1 MSHTNYIKSLIVLL
15 TTLILTTLVSV
26 SSQANTTCTTN
37 ALGDRTCTTTS
48 AGTTTGNILTNST
61 FGTGN
66 TTTTTDWSTTGTEV
80 HTHGNFGFTYPSGAD
95 TSGGVLAFEGDPTDN
110 VFQDSTLV
118 ADGHLTKDQINEGF
132 TSTMSADVWF
142 WNSLKNTFTMKQTIT
157 DTQGN
162 TTTQIRTI
170 VDHDPTRNFN
180 GGSFSNET
188 NVYTHGANTQNDF
201 TIRTEM
207 YNDTDGT
214 TYDHYHRG
222 PDVDNV
228 QLSITT
234 AGTQSVVITPC
245 AQLGTCTSIGEDITE
260 AVDLTTDD
268 GIDLFQDIDTKV
280 EEAIQDFGDSA
291 FTTPFVLD
299 TEIAILI
306 EDDLGEVEFM
316 PLEIYIEESFDTF
329 LQDNNL
335 VDTFQQELVFEEI
348 TEEEFYEELTS
359 VVGNEFESLMAPDTM
374 IENEPMYFEPDME
387 LMPLPMDP
395 RMETDM
401 DFMPEYPT
409 DGDVYLT
416 DEEMNT
422 FIEENPDMIE
432 YADENVVMLKPPS
445 EFENYDDT
453 VMPGP
458 PSEETMI
465 EEPEMI
471 EEEFTDGPPRGPN
484 VTEPKEEEI
493 TNEPEI
499 AREEVKEETP
509 TETNT
514 ETETNADATTTTKTE
529 DTDTETME
537 TNETREADSEKST
550 MAENTETERSETE
563 TDTKET
569 MDDKTISND
578 TKTAIKDRSI
588 SIKVK
593 RIIAK
598 LEKTLKDVSDQVKA
612 VQFVTLK
619 GIQNQGANLSSYS
632 NVQLQDTIKLNDGN
646 LDFFKQ
652 INIQQEQIYAN
663 SNLNAYSNNDPISIK
678 QTELKKIDIEKQ
690 RLIYEIQ
697 KLKKG

>member
-26 SSQANTTCTTN
+26 SSQANETCTTN

-66 TTTTTDWSTTGTEV
+66 TTTTTDWSTTGDHGI

-95 TSGGVLAFEGDPTDN
+95 TSGGVLAFEGDPDDN
-110 VFQDSTLV
+110 VFQDSALV
-118 ADGHLTKDQINEGF
+118 ADGHLTKAQINEGF

-142 WNSLKNTFTMKQTIT
+142 WNNLRNEFTMKQTIT
-157 DTQGN
+157 ASDGTV
-162 TTTQIRTI
+162 TTQTRTI
-170 VDHDPTRNFN
+170 IDHDPSRNFN
-180 GGSFSNET
+180 GGSFTNET
-188 NVYTHGANTQNDF
+188 NTYTHSANTQNDF

-207 YNDTDGT
+207 YNNTVISS
-214 TYDHYHRG
+214 YDNIHRG

-234 AGTQSVVITPC
+234 AGSQSVVITPC
-245 AQLGTCTSIGEDITE
+245 AQLGTCTSIGDDITD

-268 GIDLFQDIDTKV
+268 GLDLFDVIDTNV
-280 EEAIQDFGDSA
+280 ETALEEFDDST
-291 FTTPFVLD
+291 FNTPIIID
-299 TEIAILI
+299 TDLAILI

-316 PLEIYIEESFDTF
+316 PLEIYIEESFTDF
-329 LQDNNL
+329 IESNNL
-335 VDTFQQELVFEEI
+335 VETFQQELVFEEI
-348 TEEEFYEELTS
+348 TEEEFYEELTD
-359 VVGNEFESLMAPDTM
+359 VVGAEFESLMAPM
-374 IENEPMYFEPDME
+374 PMPNDS
-387 LMPLPMDP
+387 
-395 RMETDM
+395 METDSFYMTETEM
-401 DFMPEYPT
+401 D
-409 DGDVYLT
+409 
-416 DEEMNT
+416 T
-422 FIEENPDMIE
+422 FIENNPEMIE

-445 EFENYDDT
+445 EFENYDET

-458 PSEETMI
+458 PSDETML

-471 EEEFTDGPPRGPN
+471 EEEFTDGPPTRMTP
-484 VTEPKEEEI
+484 EPKEEEI

-550 MAENTETERSETE
+550 MAENTETERAETE

-619 GIQNQGANLSSYS
+619 GIQNQGANLSSYA

-652 INIQQEQIYAN
+652 LNIQQEQIYAN

-678 QTELKKIDIEKQ
+678 QTELKRIDIEKK

>member
-26 SSQANTTCTTN
+26 SSQANETCTTN

-66 TTTTTDWSTTGTEV
+66 TTTTTDWSTTGDHGI

-95 TSGGVLAFEGDPTDN
+95 TSGGVLAFEGDPDDN
-110 VFQDSTLV
+110 VFQDSALV
-118 ADGHLTKDQINEGF
+118 ADGHLTKAQINEGF

-142 WNSLKNTFTMKQTIT
+142 WNNLRNEFTMKQTIT
-157 DTQGN
+157 ASDGTV
-162 TTTQIRTI
+162 TTQTRTI
-170 VDHDPTRNFN
+170 IDHDPSRNFN
-180 GGSFSNET
+180 GGSFTNET
-188 NVYTHGANTQNDF
+188 NTYTHSANTQNDF

-207 YNDTDGT
+207 YNNTVISS
-214 TYDHYHRG
+214 YDNIHRG

-234 AGTQSVVITPC
+234 AGSQSVVITPC
-245 AQLGTCTSIGEDITE
+245 AQLGTCTSIGDDITD

-268 GIDLFQDIDTKV
+268 GLDLFDVIDTNV
-280 EEAIQDFGDSA
+280 ETALEEFDDNTFN
-291 FTTPFVLD
+291 TPIIID
-299 TEIAILI
+299 TDLAILI

-316 PLEIYIEESFDTF
+316 PLEIYIEESFTDF
-329 LQDNNL
+329 IESNNL
-335 VDTFQQELVFEEI
+335 VETFQQELVFEEI
-348 TEEEFYEELTS
+348 TEEEFYEELTD
-359 VVGNEFESLMAPDTM
+359 VVGAEFESLMAPM
-374 IENEPMYFEPDME
+374 PMPNDS
-387 LMPLPMDP
+387 
-395 RMETDM
+395 METDSFYMTETEM
-401 DFMPEYPT
+401 D
-409 DGDVYLT
+409 
-416 DEEMNT
+416 T
-422 FIEENPDMIE
+422 FIENNPEMIE

-445 EFENYDDT
+445 EFENYDET

-458 PSEETMI
+458 PSDETML

-471 EEEFTDGPPRGPN
+471 EEEFTDGPPTRMTP
-484 VTEPKEEEI
+484 EPKEEEI

-652 INIQQEQIYAN
+652 LNIQQEQIYAN

>member
-1 MSHTNYIKSLIVLL
+1 MSHINYIKSLIVLL

-110 VFQDSTLV
+110 VFQDSALV

-157 DTQGN
+157 DTNGN

-214 TYDHYHRG
+214 TYDHYHKG

-348 TEEEFYEELTS
+348 DE
-359 VVGNEFESLMAPDTM
+359 
-374 IENEPMYFEPDME
+374 
-387 LMPLPMDP
+387 MD
-395 RMETDM
+395 
-401 DFMPEYPT
+401 
-409 DGDVYLT
+409 L
-416 DEEMNT
+416 
-422 FIEENPDMIE
+422 
-432 YADENVVMLKPPS
+432 
-445 EFENYDDT
+445 
-453 VMPGP
+453 
-458 PSEETMI
+458 
-465 EEPEMI
+465 
-471 EEEFTDGPPRGPN
+471 
-484 VTEPKEEEI
+484 
-493 TNEPEI
+493 
-499 AREEVKEETP
+499 
-509 TETNT
+509 
-514 ETETNADATTTTKTE
+514 
-529 DTDTETME
+529 
-537 TNETREADSEKST
+537 
-550 MAENTETERSETE
+550 
-563 TDTKET
+563 
-569 MDDKTISND
+569 
-578 TKTAIKDRSI
+578 
-588 SIKVK
+588 
-593 RIIAK
+593 
-598 LEKTLKDVSDQVKA
+598 KTLLPVTLVALPPGIVSD
-612 VQFVTLK
+612 
-619 GIQNQGANLSSYS
+619 
-632 NVQLQDTIKLNDGN
+632 
-646 LDFFKQ
+646 
-652 INIQQEQIYAN
+652 
-663 SNLNAYSNNDPISIK
+663 
-678 QTELKKIDIEKQ
+678 
-690 RLIYEIQ
+690 
-697 KLKKG
+697 

>member
-66 TTTTTDWSTTGTEV
+66 STTTTDWSTTGDHGI
-80 HTHGNFGFTYPSGAD
+80 HTHGNFGFSYPSGAD
-95 TSGGVLAFEGDPTDN
+95 TSGGVLAFEGLPEDN
-110 VFQDSTLV
+110 VYQDSALV
-118 ADGHLTKDQINEGF
+118 GDGHLTKAQINEGF

-142 WNSLKNTFTMKQTIT
+142 WNNLKNTFTMKQTIT
-157 DTQGN
+157 AADGTV
-162 TTTQIRTI
+162 TTQTRVI
-170 VDHDPTRNFN
+170 VDHDPSRNFN

-188 NVYTHGANTQNDF
+188 NTYTHSANTQNDF

-207 YNDTDGT
+207 YNETDGT
-214 TYDHYHRG
+214 AYDSAHRG

-234 AGTQSVVITPC
+234 AGSQSVVITPC
-245 AQLGTCTSIGEDITE
+245 AQLGTCTSIGDDITD

-268 GIDLFQDIDTKV
+268 GLDLFDVIDTNV
-280 EEAIQDFGDSA
+280 ETALEEFDDSA
-291 FTTPFVLD
+291 FTTPIIID
-299 TEIAILI
+299 TDLAILI

-316 PLEIYIEESFDTF
+316 PLEIYIEESFNDF
-329 LQDNNL
+329 LSENNL

-348 TEEEFYEELTS
+348 TEEEFYEELTD
-359 VVGNEFESLMAPDTM
+359 VVGAEFETLMAPM
-374 IENEPMYFEPDME
+374 PMPNEPS
-387 LMPLPMDP
+387 
-395 RMETDM
+395 METDSFYMTETEM
-401 DFMPEYPT
+401 D
-409 DGDVYLT
+409 
-416 DEEMNT
+416 T
-422 FIEENPDMIE
+422 FIENNPEMIE

-445 EFENYDDT
+445 EFENYDET

-458 PSEETMI
+458 PSDETMI
-465 EEPEMI
+465 EEPEMM
-471 EEEFTDGPPRGPN
+471 EEEFTDGPTRMTP
-484 VTEPKEEEI
+484 EPKEEEI

-537 TNETREADSEKST
+537 TNETRESDSEKST

-578 TKTAIKDRSI
+578 TKTTIKDRSI

-598 LEKTLKDVSDQVKA
+598 LEKTLLDVQDKVKA
-612 VQFVTLK
+612 VQLVTLK
-619 GIQNQGANLSSYS
+619 GIQAQGANLSSYQG
-632 NVQLQDTIKLNDGN
+632 VQLKDNIKLNDGN
-646 LDFFKQ
+646 PDFFEQ
-652 INIQQEQIYAN
+652 LNIQQEQIYTN
-663 SNLNAYSNNDPISIK
+663 VNLNAYSNNDPITIQREK
-678 QTELKKIDIEKQ
+678 LKEIDIEKQ

-697 KLKKG
+697 ELKKG

>member
-1 MSHTNYIKSLIVLL
+1 MSHINYIKSLIVLL

-26 SSQANTTCTTN
+26 SSQANETCTTN

-66 TTTTTDWSTTGTEV
+66 TTTTTDWSTTGDHGI
-80 HTHGNFGFTYPSGAD
+80 HTHGNFNFTYPSGAD
-95 TSGGVLAFEGDPTDN
+95 TSGGVLAFEGDPDDN
-110 VFQDSTLV
+110 VFQDSALV
-118 ADGHLTKDQINEGF
+118 ADGHLTKAQINEGF

-142 WNSLKNTFTMKQTIT
+142 WNNLRNEFTMKQTIT
-157 DTQGN
+157 ASDGTV
-162 TTTQIRTI
+162 TTQTRTI
-170 VDHDPTRNFN
+170 IDHDPSRSFN
-180 GGSFSNET
+180 GGSFTNET
-188 NVYTHGANTQNDF
+188 NTYTHSANTQNDF

-207 YNDTDGT
+207 YNNTVISS
-214 TYDHYHRG
+214 YDNIHRG

-234 AGTQSVVITPC
+234 AGSQSVVITPC
-245 AQLGTCTSIGEDITE
+245 AQLGTCTSIGDDITD

-268 GIDLFQDIDTKV
+268 GLDLFDVIDTNV
-280 EEAIQDFGDSA
+280 ETALEEFDDST
-291 FTTPFVLD
+291 FNTPIIID
-299 TEIAILI
+299 TELAILI

-316 PLEIYIEESFDTF
+316 PLEIYIEESFTDF
-329 LQDNNL
+329 IESNNL
-335 VDTFQQELVFEEI
+335 VETFQQELAFEEI
-348 TEEEFYEELTS
+348 TEEEFYEELTD
-359 VVGNEFESLMAPDTM
+359 VVGAEFESLMAPM
-374 IENEPMYFEPDME
+374 PMPNDS
-387 LMPLPMDP
+387 
-395 RMETDM
+395 METDSFYMTETEM
-401 DFMPEYPT
+401 D
-409 DGDVYLT
+409 
-416 DEEMNT
+416 T
-422 FIEENPDMIE
+422 FIENNPEMIE

-445 EFENYDDT
+445 EFENYDET

-458 PSEETMI
+458 PSDETML

-471 EEEFTDGPPRGPN
+471 EEEFTDGPPTRMTP
-484 VTEPKEEEI
+484 EPKEEEI

-537 TNETREADSEKST
+537 TNETREADSEKPT

-619 GIQNQGANLSSYS
+619 GIQNQGANLSSYA

-652 INIQQEQIYAN
+652 LNIQQEQIYAN

-678 QTELKKIDIEKQ
+678 QTELKRIDIEKQ

>member
-66 TTTTTDWSTTGTEV
+66 TTTTTDWSTTGDHGI

-95 TSGGVLAFEGDPTDN
+95 TSGGVLAFEGDPDDN
-110 VFQDSTLV
+110 VFQDSALV
-118 ADGHLTKDQINEGF
+118 ADGHLTKAQINEGF
-132 TSTMSADVWF
+132 TSTMSADVSF
-142 WNSLKNTFTMKQTIT
+142 WNNLRNEFTMKQTIT
-157 DTQGN
+157 ASDGTV
-162 TTTQIRTI
+162 TTQTRTI
-170 VDHDPTRNFN
+170 IDHDPSRNFN
-180 GGSFSNET
+180 GGSFTNET
-188 NVYTHGANTQNDF
+188 NTYTHSANTQNDF

-207 YNDTDGT
+207 YNNTVISS
-214 TYDHYHRG
+214 YDNIHRG

-234 AGTQSVVITPC
+234 AGSQSVVITPC
-245 AQLGTCTSIGEDITE
+245 AQLGTCTSIGDDITD

-268 GIDLFQDIDTKV
+268 GLDLFDVIDTNV
-280 EEAIQDFGDSA
+280 ETALEEFDDST
-291 FTTPFVLD
+291 FNTPIIID
-299 TEIAILI
+299 TDLAILI

-316 PLEIYIEESFDTF
+316 PLEIYIEESFTDF
-329 LQDNNL
+329 IESNNL
-335 VDTFQQELVFEEI
+335 VETFQQELVFEEI
-348 TEEEFYEELTS
+348 TEEEFYEELTD
-359 VVGNEFESLMAPDTM
+359 VVGAEFESLMAPM
-374 IENEPMYFEPDME
+374 PMPNDS
-387 LMPLPMDP
+387 
-395 RMETDM
+395 METDSFYMTETEM
-401 DFMPEYPT
+401 D
-409 DGDVYLT
+409 
-416 DEEMNT
+416 T
-422 FIEENPDMIE
+422 FIENNPEMIE

-652 INIQQEQIYAN
+652 LNIQQEQIYAN

-678 QTELKKIDIEKQ
+678 QTELKKIDIEKK

>member
-26 SSQANTTCTTN
+26 SSQANETCTTN

-66 TTTTTDWSTTGTEV
+66 TTTTTDWSTTGDHGI

-95 TSGGVLAFEGDPTDN
+95 TSGGVLAFEGDPDDN
-110 VFQDSTLV
+110 VFQDSALV
-118 ADGHLTKDQINEGF
+118 ADGHLTKAQINEGF

-142 WNSLKNTFTMKQTIT
+142 WNNLRNEFTMKQTIT
-157 DTQGN
+157 ASDGTV
-162 TTTQIRTI
+162 TTQTRTI
-170 VDHDPTRNFN
+170 IDHDPSRNFN
-180 GGSFSNET
+180 GGSFTNET
-188 NVYTHGANTQNDF
+188 NTYTHSANTQNDF

-207 YNDTDGT
+207 YNNTVISS
-214 TYDHYHRG
+214 YDNIHRG

-234 AGTQSVVITPC
+234 AGSQSVVITPC
-245 AQLGTCTSIGEDITE
+245 AQLGTCTSIGDDITD

-268 GIDLFQDIDTKV
+268 GLDLFDVIDTNV
-280 EEAIQDFGDSA
+280 ETALEEFDDST
-291 FTTPFVLD
+291 FNTPIIID
-299 TEIAILI
+299 TDLAILI

-316 PLEIYIEESFDTF
+316 PLEIYIEESFTDF
-329 LQDNNL
+329 IESNNL
-335 VDTFQQELVFEEI
+335 VETFQQELVFEEI
-348 TEEEFYEELTS
+348 TEEQFYEELTD
-359 VVGNEFESLMAPDTM
+359 VVGAEFESLMAPM
-374 IENEPMYFEPDME
+374 PMPNDS
-387 LMPLPMDP
+387 
-395 RMETDM
+395 METDSFYMTETEM
-401 DFMPEYPT
+401 D
-409 DGDVYLT
+409 
-416 DEEMNT
+416 T
-422 FIEENPDMIE
+422 FIENNPEMIE

-445 EFENYDDT
+445 EFENYDET

-458 PSEETMI
+458 PSDETML

-471 EEEFTDGPPRGPN
+471 EEEFTDGPPTRMTP
-484 VTEPKEEEI
+484 EPKEEEI

-678 QTELKKIDIEKQ
+678 QTELKKIDIEKK

>member
-66 TTTTTDWSTTGTEV
+66 TTTTTDWSTTGDHGI

-95 TSGGVLAFEGDPTDN
+95 TSGGVLAFEGDPDDN
-110 VFQDSTLV
+110 VFQDSALV
-118 ADGHLTKDQINEGF
+118 ADGHLTKAQINEGF

-142 WNSLKNTFTMKQTIT
+142 WNNLRNEFTMKQTIT
-157 DTQGN
+157 ASDGTV
-162 TTTQIRTI
+162 TTQTRTI
-170 VDHDPTRNFN
+170 IDHDPSRNFN
-180 GGSFSNET
+180 GGSFTNET
-188 NVYTHGANTQNDF
+188 NTYTHSANTQNDF

-207 YNDTDGT
+207 YNNTVISS
-214 TYDHYHRG
+214 YDNIHRG
-222 PDVDNV
+222 PEEDNV

-234 AGTQSVVITPC
+234 AGSQSVVITPC
-245 AQLGTCTSIGEDITE
+245 AQLGTCTSIGDDITD

-268 GIDLFQDIDTKV
+268 GLDLFDVIDTNV
-280 EEAIQDFGDSA
+280 ETALEEFDDST
-291 FTTPFVLD
+291 FNTPIIID
-299 TEIAILI
+299 TDLAILI

-316 PLEIYIEESFDTF
+316 PLEIYIEESFTDF
-329 LQDNNL
+329 IESNNL
-335 VDTFQQELVFEEI
+335 VETFQQELVFEEI
-348 TEEEFYEELTS
+348 TEEEFYEELTD
-359 VVGNEFESLMAPDTM
+359 VVGAEFESLMAPM
-374 IENEPMYFEPDME
+374 PMPNDS
-387 LMPLPMDP
+387 
-395 RMETDM
+395 METDSFYM
-401 DFMPEYPT
+401 TET
-409 DGDVYLT
+409 
-416 DEEMNT
+416 EMNT
-422 FIEENPDMIE
+422 FIENNPEMIE

-445 EFENYDDT
+445 EFENYDET

-458 PSEETMI
+458 PSDETML

-471 EEEFTDGPPRGPN
+471 EEEFTDGPPTRMTP
-484 VTEPKEEEI
+484 EPKEEEI

-619 GIQNQGANLSSYS
+619 GIKNQGANLSSYA

-652 INIQQEQIYAN
+652 LNIQQEQIYAN

-678 QTELKKIDIEKQ
+678 QTELKKIDIEKK

>member
-26 SSQANTTCTTN
+26 SSQANETCTTN

-66 TTTTTDWSTTGTEV
+66 TTTTTDWSTTGDHGI

-95 TSGGVLAFEGDPTDN
+95 TSGGVLAFEGDPDDN
-110 VFQDSTLV
+110 VFQDSALV
-118 ADGHLTKDQINEGF
+118 ADGHLTKAQINEGF

-142 WNSLKNTFTMKQTIT
+142 WNNLRNEFTMKQTIT
-157 DTQGN
+157 ASDGTV
-162 TTTQIRTI
+162 TTQTRTI
-170 VDHDPTRNFN
+170 IDHDPSRNFN
-180 GGSFSNET
+180 GGSFTNET
-188 NVYTHGANTQNDF
+188 NTYTHSANTQNDF

-207 YNDTDGT
+207 YNNTVIQS
-214 TYDHYHRG
+214 YDNIHRG

-234 AGTQSVVITPC
+234 AGSQSVVITPC
-245 AQLGTCTSIGEDITE
+245 AQLGTCTSIGDDITD

-268 GIDLFQDIDTKV
+268 GLDLFDVIDTNV
-280 EEAIQDFGDSA
+280 ETALEEFDDST
-291 FTTPFVLD
+291 FNTPIIID
-299 TEIAILI
+299 TDLAILI

-316 PLEIYIEESFDTF
+316 PLEIYIEESFTDF
-329 LQDNNL
+329 IESNNL
-335 VDTFQQELVFEEI
+335 VETFQQELVFEEI
-348 TEEEFYEELTS
+348 TEEEFYEELTD
-359 VVGNEFESLMAPDTM
+359 VVGAEFESLMAPM
-374 IENEPMYFEPDME
+374 PMPNDS
-387 LMPLPMDP
+387 
-395 RMETDM
+395 METDSFYMTETEM
-401 DFMPEYPT
+401 D
-409 DGDVYLT
+409 
-416 DEEMNT
+416 T
-422 FIEENPDMIE
+422 FIENNPEMIE

-445 EFENYDDT
+445 EFENYDET

-458 PSEETMI
+458 PSDETML

-471 EEEFTDGPPRGPN
+471 EEEFTDGPPTRMTP
-484 VTEPKEEEI
+484 EPKEEEI

-678 QTELKKIDIEKQ
+678 QTELKKIDIEKK

>member
-26 SSQANTTCTTN
+26 SSQANETCTTN

-66 TTTTTDWSTTGTEV
+66 TTTTTDWSTTGDHGI
-80 HTHGNFGFTYPSGAD
+80 HTHGNFNFTYPSGAD
-95 TSGGVLAFEGDPTDN
+95 TSGGVLAFEGDPDDN
-110 VFQDSTLV
+110 VFQDSALV
-118 ADGHLTKDQINEGF
+118 ADGHLTKAQINEGF

-142 WNSLKNTFTMKQTIT
+142 WNNLRNEFTMKQTIT
-157 DTQGN
+157 ASDGTV
-162 TTTQIRTI
+162 TTQTRTI
-170 VDHDPTRNFN
+170 IDHDPSRSFN
-180 GGSFSNET
+180 GGSFTNET
-188 NVYTHGANTQNDF
+188 NTYTHSANTQNDF

-207 YNDTDGT
+207 YNNTVINS
-214 TYDHYHRG
+214 YDNIHRG

-234 AGTQSVVITPC
+234 AGSQSVVITPC
-245 AQLGTCTSIGEDITE
+245 AQLGTCTSIGDDITD

-268 GIDLFQDIDTKV
+268 GLDLFDVIDTNV
-280 EEAIQDFGDSA
+280 ETALEEFDDST
-291 FTTPFVLD
+291 FNTPIIID
-299 TEIAILI
+299 TDLAILI

-316 PLEIYIEESFDTF
+316 PLEIYIEESFTDF
-329 LQDNNL
+329 IESNNL
-335 VDTFQQELVFEEI
+335 VETFQQELAFEEI
-348 TEEEFYEELTS
+348 TEEEFYEELTD
-359 VVGNEFESLMAPDTM
+359 VVGAEFESLMAPM
-374 IENEPMYFEPDME
+374 PMPNDS
-387 LMPLPMDP
+387 
-395 RMETDM
+395 METDSFYMTETEM
-401 DFMPEYPT
+401 D
-409 DGDVYLT
+409 
-416 DEEMNT
+416 T
-422 FIEENPDMIE
+422 FIENNPEMIE

-445 EFENYDDT
+445 EFENYDET

-458 PSEETMI
+458 PSDETML

-471 EEEFTDGPPRGPN
+471 EEEFTDGPPTRMTP
-484 VTEPKEEEI
+484 EPKEEEI

-619 GIQNQGANLSSYS
+619 GIQNQGANLSSYA

-652 INIQQEQIYAN
+652 LNIQQEQIYAN

-678 QTELKKIDIEKQ
+678 QTELKRIDIEKQ

>member
-26 SSQANTTCTTN
+26 SSQANETCTTN

-66 TTTTTDWSTTGTEV
+66 TTTTTDWSTTGDHGI

-95 TSGGVLAFEGDPTDN
+95 TSGGVLAFEGDPDDN
-110 VFQDSTLV
+110 VFQDSALV
-118 ADGHLTKDQINEGF
+118 ADGHLTKAQINEGF

-142 WNSLKNTFTMKQTIT
+142 WNNLRNEFTMKQTIT
-157 DTQGN
+157 ASDGTV
-162 TTTQIRTI
+162 TTQTRTI
-170 VDHDPTRNFN
+170 IDHDPSRNFN
-180 GGSFSNET
+180 GGSFTNET
-188 NVYTHGANTQNDF
+188 NTYTHSANTQNDF

-207 YNDTDGT
+207 YNNTVISS
-214 TYDHYHRG
+214 YDNIHRG

-234 AGTQSVVITPC
+234 AGSQSVVITPC
-245 AQLGTCTSIGEDITE
+245 AQLGTCTSIGDDITD

-268 GIDLFQDIDTKV
+268 GLDLFDVIDTNV
-280 EEAIQDFGDSA
+280 ETALEEFDDST
-291 FTTPFVLD
+291 FNTPIIID
-299 TEIAILI
+299 TDLAILI

-316 PLEIYIEESFDTF
+316 PLEIYIQESFTDF
-329 LQDNNL
+329 IESNNL
-335 VDTFQQELVFEEI
+335 VETFQQELVFEEI
-348 TEEEFYEELTS
+348 TEEEFYEELTD
-359 VVGNEFESLMAPDTM
+359 VVGAEFESLMAPM
-374 IENEPMYFEPDME
+374 PMPNDS
-387 LMPLPMDP
+387 
-395 RMETDM
+395 METDSFYMTETEM
-401 DFMPEYPT
+401 D
-409 DGDVYLT
+409 
-416 DEEMNT
+416 T
-422 FIEENPDMIE
+422 FIENNPEMIE

-445 EFENYDDT
+445 EFENYDET

-458 PSEETMI
+458 PSDETML

-471 EEEFTDGPPRGPN
+471 EEEFTDGPPTRMTP
-484 VTEPKEEEI
+484 EPKEEEI

-652 INIQQEQIYAN
+652 LNIQQEQIYAN

-678 QTELKKIDIEKQ
+678 QTELKKIDIEKK

>member
-1 MSHTNYIKSLIVLL
+1 MSHINYIKSLIVLL

-26 SSQANTTCTTN
+26 SSQANETCTTN

-66 TTTTTDWSTTGTEV
+66 TTTTTDWSTTGDHGI

-95 TSGGVLAFEGDPTDN
+95 TSGGVLAFEGDPDDN
-110 VFQDSTLV
+110 VFQDSALV
-118 ADGHLTKDQINEGF
+118 ADGHLTKAQINEGF

-142 WNSLKNTFTMKQTIT
+142 WNNLRNEFTMKQTIT
-157 DTQGN
+157 ASDGTV
-162 TTTQIRTI
+162 TTQTRTI
-170 VDHDPTRNFN
+170 IDHDPSRNFN
-180 GGSFSNET
+180 GGSFTNET
-188 NVYTHGANTQNDF
+188 NTYTHSANTQNDF

-207 YNDTDGT
+207 YNNTVISS
-214 TYDHYHRG
+214 YDNIHRG

-234 AGTQSVVITPC
+234 AGSQSVVITPC
-245 AQLGTCTSIGEDITE
+245 AQLGTCTSIGDDITD

-268 GIDLFQDIDTKV
+268 GLDLFDVIDTNV
-280 EEAIQDFGDSA
+280 ETALEEFDDST
-291 FTTPFVLD
+291 FNTPIIID
-299 TEIAILI
+299 TDLAILI

-316 PLEIYIEESFDTF
+316 PLEIYIEESFTDF
-329 LQDNNL
+329 IESNNL
-335 VDTFQQELVFEEI
+335 VETFQQELVFEEI
-348 TEEEFYEELTS
+348 TEEEFYEELTD
-359 VVGNEFESLMAPDTM
+359 VVGAEFESLMAPM
-374 IENEPMYFEPDME
+374 PMPNDS
-387 LMPLPMDP
+387 
-395 RMETDM
+395 METDSFYMTETEM
-401 DFMPEYPT
+401 D
-409 DGDVYLT
+409 
-416 DEEMNT
+416 T
-422 FIEENPDMIE
+422 FIENNPEMIE

-445 EFENYDDT
+445 EFENYDET

-458 PSEETMI
+458 PSDETML

-471 EEEFTDGPPRGPN
+471 EEEFTDGPPTRMTP
-484 VTEPKEEEI
+484 EPKEEEI

>member
-26 SSQANTTCTTN
+26 SSQANETCTTN

-66 TTTTTDWSTTGTEV
+66 TTTTTDWSTTGDHGI
-80 HTHGNFGFTYPSGAD
+80 HTHGNFNFTYPSGAD
-95 TSGGVLAFEGDPTDN
+95 TSGGVLAFEGDPDDN
-110 VFQDSTLV
+110 VFQDSALV
-118 ADGHLTKDQINEGF
+118 ADGHLTKAQINEGF

-142 WNSLKNTFTMKQTIT
+142 WNNLRNEFTMKQTIT
-157 DTQGN
+157 ASDGTV
-162 TTTQIRTI
+162 TTQTRTI
-170 VDHDPTRNFN
+170 IDHDPSRSFN
-180 GGSFSNET
+180 GGSFTNET
-188 NVYTHGANTQNDF
+188 NTYTHSANTQNDF

-207 YNDTDGT
+207 YNNTVIQS
-214 TYDHYHRG
+214 YDNIHRG

-234 AGTQSVVITPC
+234 AGSQSVVITPC
-245 AQLGTCTSIGEDITE
+245 AQLGTCTSIGDDITD

-268 GIDLFQDIDTKV
+268 GLDLFDVIDTNV
-280 EEAIQDFGDSA
+280 ETALEEFDDST
-291 FTTPFVLD
+291 FNTPIIID
-299 TEIAILI
+299 TDLAILI

-316 PLEIYIEESFDTF
+316 PLEIYIEESFTDF
-329 LQDNNL
+329 IESNNL
-335 VDTFQQELVFEEI
+335 VETFQQELAFEEI
-348 TEEEFYEELTS
+348 TEEEFYEELTD
-359 VVGNEFESLMAPDTM
+359 VVGAEFESLMAPM
-374 IENEPMYFEPDME
+374 PMPNDS
-387 LMPLPMDP
+387 
-395 RMETDM
+395 METDSFYMTETEM
-401 DFMPEYPT
+401 D
-409 DGDVYLT
+409 
-416 DEEMNT
+416 T
-422 FIEENPDMIE
+422 FIENNPEMIE

-445 EFENYDDT
+445 EFENYDET

-458 PSEETMI
+458 PSDETML

-471 EEEFTDGPPRGPN
+471 EEEFTDGPPTRMTP
-484 VTEPKEEEI
+484 EPKEEEI

-619 GIQNQGANLSSYS
+619 GIQNQGANLSSYA

-652 INIQQEQIYAN
+652 LNIQQEQIYAN

-678 QTELKKIDIEKQ
+678 QTELKRIDIEKQ

>member
-1 MSHTNYIKSLIVLL
+1 MSHINYIKSLIVLL

-26 SSQANTTCTTN
+26 SSQANETCTTN

-66 TTTTTDWSTTGTEV
+66 TTTTTDWSTTGDHGI

-95 TSGGVLAFEGDPTDN
+95 TSGGVLAFEGDPDDN
-110 VFQDSTLV
+110 VFQDSALV
-118 ADGHLTKDQINEGF
+118 ADGHLTKAQINEGF

-142 WNSLKNTFTMKQTIT
+142 WNNLRNEFTMKQTIT
-157 DTQGN
+157 ASDGTV
-162 TTTQIRTI
+162 TTQTRTI
-170 VDHDPTRNFN
+170 IDHDPSRNFN
-180 GGSFSNET
+180 GGSFTNET
-188 NVYTHGANTQNDF
+188 NTYTHSANTQNDF
-201 TIRTEM
+201 IIRTEM
-207 YNDTDGT
+207 YNNTVISS
-214 TYDHYHRG
+214 YDNIHRG

-234 AGTQSVVITPC
+234 AGSQSVVITPC
-245 AQLGTCTSIGEDITE
+245 AQLGTCTSIGDDITD

-268 GIDLFQDIDTKV
+268 GLDLFDVIDTNV
-280 EEAIQDFGDSA
+280 ETALEEFDDST
-291 FTTPFVLD
+291 FNTPIIID
-299 TEIAILI
+299 TDLAILI

-316 PLEIYIEESFDTF
+316 PLEIYIEESFNDF
-329 LQDNNL
+329 LEDNNL
-335 VDTFQQELVFEEI
+335 VETFQQELVFEEI
-348 TEEEFYEELTS
+348 TEEEFYEELTD
-359 VVGNEFESLMAPDTM
+359 VVGAEFESLMAPM
-374 IENEPMYFEPDME
+374 PMPNDS
-387 LMPLPMDP
+387 
-395 RMETDM
+395 METDSFYMTETEM
-401 DFMPEYPT
+401 D
-409 DGDVYLT
+409 
-416 DEEMNT
+416 T
-422 FIEENPDMIE
+422 FIENNPEMIE

-445 EFENYDDT
+445 EFENYDET

-458 PSEETMI
+458 PSDETML

-471 EEEFTDGPPRGPN
+471 EEEFTDGPPTRMTP
-484 VTEPKEEEI
+484 EPKEEEI

-537 TNETREADSEKST
+537 TNETREADREKST

-578 TKTAIKDRSI
+578 TKTTLKDRSI

-652 INIQQEQIYAN
+652 LNIQQEQIYAN

-678 QTELKKIDIEKQ
+678 QTELKRIDIEKQ

>member
-1 MSHTNYIKSLIVLL
+1 MLKHTIGFILL
-15 TTLILTTLVSV
+15 TLTILAT
-26 SSQANTTCTTN
+26 SSKAETTCVTN
-37 ALGDRTCTTTS
+37 SLGDRTCTTVTS
-48 AGTTTGNILTNST
+48 GTTTGNILQNST

-66 TTTTTDWSTTGTEV
+66 TTTTTHWQTDGDHGV

-95 TSGGVLAFEGDPTDN
+95 TSGGVLAFEGDPDDN
-110 VFQDSTLV
+110 VYQDVDLV
-118 ADGHLTKDQINEGF
+118 GDNHLTKDQINEGF

-142 WNSLKNTFTMKQTIT
+142 WNSLRNTFTMKQTIT
-157 DTQGN
+157 AADGTV
-162 TTTQIRTI
+162 TTQTRTI
-170 VDHDPTRNFN
+170 IDHVPNRPFN
-180 GGSFSNET
+180 GGSFTNET
-188 NVYTHGANTQNDF
+188 NTYTHSANTQNDF

-207 YNDTDGT
+207 YNNTVIQS
-214 TYDHYHRG
+214 YDNIHRG

-234 AGTQSVVITPC
+234 AGSQSVVITPC
-245 AQLGTCTSIGEDITE
+245 AQLGTCTSIGDDITD

-268 GIDLFQDIDTKV
+268 GLDLFDVIDTNV
-280 EEAIQDFGDSA
+280 ETALEEFDDST
-291 FTTPFVLD
+291 FNTPIIID
-299 TEIAILI
+299 TDLAILI

-316 PLEIYIEESFDTF
+316 PLEIYIEESFTDF
-329 LQDNNL
+329 IESNNL
-335 VDTFQQELVFEEI
+335 VETFQQELAFEEI
-348 TEEEFYEELTS
+348 TEEEFYEELTD
-359 VVGNEFESLMAPDTM
+359 VVGAEFESLMAPM
-374 IENEPMYFEPDME
+374 PMPNDS
-387 LMPLPMDP
+387 
-395 RMETDM
+395 METDSFYMTETEM
-401 DFMPEYPT
+401 D
-409 DGDVYLT
+409 
-416 DEEMNT
+416 T
-422 FIEENPDMIE
+422 FIENNPEMIE

-445 EFENYDDT
+445 EFENYDET
-453 VMPGP
+453 VMSGP
-458 PSEETMI
+458 PSDETML

-471 EEEFTDGPPRGPN
+471 EEEFTDGPPTRMTP
-484 VTEPKEEEI
+484 EPKEEEI

-537 TNETREADSEKST
+537 TNETREADSEKPT

-578 TKTAIKDRSI
+578 TKTALKDRSI

-619 GIQNQGANLSSYS
+619 GIQNQGANLSSYA

-652 INIQQEQIYAN
+652 LNIQQEQIYAN

-678 QTELKKIDIEKQ
+678 QTELKKIDIEKK

>member
-26 SSQANTTCTTN
+26 SSQANETCTTN

-66 TTTTTDWSTTGTEV
+66 TTTTTDWSTTGDHGI

-95 TSGGVLAFEGDPTDN
+95 TSGGVLAFEGDPDDN
-110 VFQDSTLV
+110 VFQDSALV
-118 ADGHLTKDQINEGF
+118 ADGHLTKAQINEGF

-142 WNSLKNTFTMKQTIT
+142 WNNLRNEFTMKQTIT
-157 DTQGN
+157 ASDGTV
-162 TTTQIRTI
+162 TTQTRTI
-170 VDHDPTRNFN
+170 IDHDPSRNFN
-180 GGSFSNET
+180 GGSFTNET
-188 NVYTHGANTQNDF
+188 NTYTHSANTQNDF

-207 YNDTDGT
+207 YNNTVIQS
-214 TYDHYHRG
+214 YDNIHRG

-234 AGTQSVVITPC
+234 AGSQSVVITPC
-245 AQLGTCTSIGEDITE
+245 AQLGTCTSIGDDITD

-268 GIDLFQDIDTKV
+268 GLDLFDVIDTNV
-280 EEAIQDFGDSA
+280 ETALEEFDDST
-291 FTTPFVLD
+291 FNTPIIID
-299 TEIAILI
+299 TDLAILI

-316 PLEIYIEESFDTF
+316 PLEIYIEESFTDF
-329 LQDNNL
+329 IESNNL
-335 VDTFQQELVFEEI
+335 VETFQQELVFEEI
-348 TEEEFYEELTS
+348 TEEEFYEELTD
-359 VVGNEFESLMAPDTM
+359 VVGAEFESLMAPM
-374 IENEPMYFEPDME
+374 PMPNDS
-387 LMPLPMDP
+387 
-395 RMETDM
+395 METDSFYMTETEM
-401 DFMPEYPT
+401 D
-409 DGDVYLT
+409 
-416 DEEMNT
+416 T
-422 FIEENPDMIE
+422 FIENNPEMIE

-445 EFENYDDT
+445 EFENYDET

-458 PSEETMI
+458 PSDETML

-471 EEEFTDGPPRGPN
+471 EEEFTDGPPTRMTP
-484 VTEPKEEEI
+484 EPKEEEI

-652 INIQQEQIYAN
+652 LNIQQEQIYAN

-678 QTELKKIDIEKQ
+678 QTELKKIDIEKK

>member
-1 MSHTNYIKSLIVLL
+1 MSHINYIKSLIVLL

-26 SSQANTTCTTN
+26 SSQANETCTTN

-66 TTTTTDWSTTGTEV
+66 TTTTTDWSTTGDHGI

-95 TSGGVLAFEGDPTDN
+95 TSGGVLAFEGDPDDN
-110 VFQDSTLV
+110 VFQDSALV
-118 ADGHLTKDQINEGF
+118 ADGHLTKAQINEGF

-142 WNSLKNTFTMKQTIT
+142 WNNLRNEFTMKQTIT
-157 DTQGN
+157 ASDGTV
-162 TTTQIRTI
+162 TTQTRTI
-170 VDHDPTRNFN
+170 IDHDPSRNFN
-180 GGSFSNET
+180 GGSFTNET
-188 NVYTHGANTQNDF
+188 NTYTHSANTQNDF

-207 YNDTDGT
+207 YNNTVISS
-214 TYDHYHRG
+214 YDNIHRG

-234 AGTQSVVITPC
+234 AGSQSVVITPC
-245 AQLGTCTSIGEDITE
+245 AQLGTCTSIGDDITD

-268 GIDLFQDIDTKV
+268 GLDLFDVIDTNV
-280 EEAIQDFGDSA
+280 ETALEEFDDST
-291 FTTPFVLD
+291 FNTPIIID
-299 TEIAILI
+299 TDLAILI

-316 PLEIYIEESFDTF
+316 PLEIYIEESFTDF
-329 LQDNNL
+329 IESNNL
-335 VDTFQQELVFEEI
+335 VETFQQELVFEEI
-348 TEEEFYEELTS
+348 TEEEFYEELTD
-359 VVGNEFESLMAPDTM
+359 VVGAEFESLMAPM
-374 IENEPMYFEPDME
+374 PMPNDS
-387 LMPLPMDP
+387 
-395 RMETDM
+395 METDSFYMTETEM
-401 DFMPEYPT
+401 D
-409 DGDVYLT
+409 
-416 DEEMNT
+416 T
-422 FIEENPDMIE
+422 FIENNPEMIE

-445 EFENYDDT
+445 EFENYDET

-458 PSEETMI
+458 PSDETML

-471 EEEFTDGPPRGPN
+471 EEEFTDGPPTRMTP
-484 VTEPKEEEI
+484 EPKEEEI

-652 INIQQEQIYAN
+652 LNIQQEQIYAN

-678 QTELKKIDIEKQ
+678 QTELKRIDIEKQ

>member
-26 SSQANTTCTTN
+26 SSQANETCTTN

-66 TTTTTDWSTTGTEV
+66 TTTTTDWSTTGDHGI

-95 TSGGVLAFEGDPTDN
+95 TSGGVLAFEGDPDDN
-110 VFQDSTLV
+110 VFQDSALV
-118 ADGHLTKDQINEGF
+118 ADGHLTKAQINEGF

-142 WNSLKNTFTMKQTIT
+142 WNNLRNEFTMKQTIT
-157 DTQGN
+157 ASDGTV
-162 TTTQIRTI
+162 TTQTRTI
-170 VDHDPTRNFN
+170 IDHDPSRNFN
-180 GGSFSNET
+180 GGSFTNET
-188 NVYTHGANTQNDF
+188 NTYTHSANTQNDF

-207 YNDTDGT
+207 YNNTVISS
-214 TYDHYHRG
+214 YDNIHRG

-234 AGTQSVVITPC
+234 AGSQSVVITPC
-245 AQLGTCTSIGEDITE
+245 AQLGTCTSIGDDITD

-268 GIDLFQDIDTKV
+268 GLDLFDVIDTNV
-280 EEAIQDFGDSA
+280 ETALEEFDDST
-291 FTTPFVLD
+291 FNTPIIID
-299 TEIAILI
+299 TDLAILI

-316 PLEIYIEESFDTF
+316 PLEIYIEESFTDF
-329 LQDNNL
+329 IESNNL
-335 VDTFQQELVFEEI
+335 VETFQQELVFEEI
-348 TEEEFYEELTS
+348 TEEEFYEELTD
-359 VVGNEFESLMAPDTM
+359 VVGAEFESLMAPM
-374 IENEPMYFEPDME
+374 PMPNDS
-387 LMPLPMDP
+387 
-395 RMETDM
+395 METDSFYMTETEM
-401 DFMPEYPT
+401 D
-409 DGDVYLT
+409 
-416 DEEMNT
+416 T
-422 FIEENPDMIE
+422 FIENNPEMIE

-445 EFENYDDT
+445 EFENYDET

-458 PSEETMI
+458 PSDETML

-471 EEEFTDGPPRGPN
+471 EEEFTDGPPTRMTP
-484 VTEPKEEEI
+484 EPKEEEI

-578 TKTAIKDRSI
+578 TKTTLKDRSI

-619 GIQNQGANLSSYS
+619 GIQNQGANLSSYA

-652 INIQQEQIYAN
+652 LNIQQEQIYAN

-678 QTELKKIDIEKQ
+678 QTELKKIDIEKK

>member
-26 SSQANTTCTTN
+26 SSQANETCTTN

-66 TTTTTDWSTTGTEV
+66 TTTTTDWSTTGDHGI

-95 TSGGVLAFEGDPTDN
+95 TSGGVLAFEGDPDDN
-110 VFQDSTLV
+110 VFQDSALV
-118 ADGHLTKDQINEGF
+118 ADGHLTKAQINEGF

-142 WNSLKNTFTMKQTIT
+142 WNNLRNEFTMKQTIT
-157 DTQGN
+157 ASDGTV
-162 TTTQIRTI
+162 TTQTRTI
-170 VDHDPTRNFN
+170 IDHDPSRNFN
-180 GGSFSNET
+180 GGSFTNET
-188 NVYTHGANTQNDF
+188 NTYTHSANTQNDF

-207 YNDTDGT
+207 YNNTVISS
-214 TYDHYHRG
+214 YDNIQRG

-234 AGTQSVVITPC
+234 AGSQSVVITPC
-245 AQLGTCTSIGEDITE
+245 AQLGTCTSIGDDITD

-268 GIDLFQDIDTKV
+268 GLDLFDVIDTNV
-280 EEAIQDFGDSA
+280 ETALEEFDDST
-291 FTTPFVLD
+291 FNTPIIID
-299 TEIAILI
+299 TDLAILI

-316 PLEIYIEESFDTF
+316 PLEIYIEESFTDF
-329 LQDNNL
+329 IESNNL
-335 VDTFQQELVFEEI
+335 VETFQQELVFEEI
-348 TEEEFYEELTS
+348 TEEEFYEELTD
-359 VVGNEFESLMAPDTM
+359 VVGAEFESLMAPM
-374 IENEPMYFEPDME
+374 PMPNDS
-387 LMPLPMDP
+387 
-395 RMETDM
+395 METDSFYMTETEM
-401 DFMPEYPT
+401 D
-409 DGDVYLT
+409 
-416 DEEMNT
+416 T
-422 FIEENPDMIE
+422 FIENNPEMIE

-445 EFENYDDT
+445 EFENYDET

-458 PSEETMI
+458 PSDETML

-471 EEEFTDGPPRGPN
+471 EEEFTDGPPTRMTP
-484 VTEPKEEEI
+484 EPKEEEI

-652 INIQQEQIYAN
+652 LNIQQEQIYAN

-678 QTELKKIDIEKQ
+678 QTELKKIDIEKK